1 MSFDVILV
9 HFQNGESAPANR
21 QAVLS
26 VVRSYAAVTI
36 NEAGGYDVP
45 LRAGARIELWASD
58 LESDSVFDGCAFHL
72 HGMAVQHCEFILD
85 IARAGDMAM
94 FNAQGGDTP
103 ESPVLILC
111 TVEQGAHVPK
121 GMYKHAIIAENG
133 AHLLSLLEGAFD
145 SWSAYRAQVVNPSK
159 NPATS

>member
-45 LRAGARIELWASD
+45 LRAEKMRKREKMGSRKRWGREEKMGSRL
-58 LESDSVFDGCAFHL
+58 AF
-72 HGMAVQHCEFILD
+72 E
-85 IARAGDMAM
+85 
-94 FNAQGGDTP
+94 
-103 ESPVLILC
+103 
-111 TVEQGAHVPK
+111 
-121 GMYKHAIIAENG
+121 
-133 AHLLSLLEGAFD
+133 
-145 SWSAYRAQVVNPSK
+145 
-159 NPATS
+159 